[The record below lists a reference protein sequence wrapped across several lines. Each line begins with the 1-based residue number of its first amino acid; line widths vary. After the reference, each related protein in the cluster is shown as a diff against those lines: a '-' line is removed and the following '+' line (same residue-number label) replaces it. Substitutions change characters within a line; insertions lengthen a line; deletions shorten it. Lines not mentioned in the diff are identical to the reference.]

1 MTYRIRFTR
10 QAQKDV
16 EKLTP
21 KLREKL
27 KSILRNQVA
36 VAPHSGKPLVG
47 ELKEYYSI
55 RLSFKDRIVHTIQQE
70 ELIVLAIR
78 ARTHYGN

>member
-1 MTYRIRFTR
+1 VTYRIRFTK

-21 KLREKL
+21 KLREIL

-47 ELKEYYSI
+47 ELKGYYSI
-55 RLSFKDRIVHTIQQE
+55 RLSFKDRIVYKIYE
-70 ELIVLAIR
+70 DELVVLVIR
-78 ARTHYGN
+78 ARTHYGD